1 MKSPFQKCRYFFLIF
16 FLIASFNLSAQIL
29 KPAVWSYSVSKNE
42 VNADDQVELI
52 FNVKIDKD
60 WYLYSTDFDPDLGP
74 MVTTFNFEPNKNY
87 TLIGKVKPVH
97 PKKKNSELW
106 GGEYTYFV
114 HTAEFRQT
122 VKILSKDFKISGN
135 VEYQVCTEVDGKC
148 IPFDQDFTFSN
159 QLASQNAVAGE
170 SGRNKGSSQKTERNK
185 LSADV
190 SDSMVNNE
198 LSDTK
203 ILTEEKS
210 DVKPKAILLTASG
223 SESYSLLS
231 FMLLAFLAGMA
242 ALITPCVFPMI
253 PMTVT
258 FFTNNS
264 KNRKSAV
271 IKALIFGF
279 SIIAIYTLVGTI
291 VSRINGPE
299 FANWLSTHWLPNLMF
314 FAIFIFFGLSFLGLF
329 EIILPSS
336 IVNKMDKEADKGGY
350 YGIIFMAFTIVLVS
364 FSCTGPIVGSI
375 LVESA
380 GGAIVKPIAGM
391 FSFSMAFAIPF
402 TLFAIFPNWMKNLPK
417 SGGWLNSVKVVL
429 GFLELALALKF
440 FSTADQVYH
449 WQLLDREIF
458 LTIWIAVFSGMAL
471 YLLGKIR
478 LPHDSEIKSIGVP
491 RLIFA
496 LLTISF
502 VIYLIPGLLGAPLK
516 SLAGFLPPMNTQDF
530 NLNNRI
536 NETSTTVVS
545 TLCDTP
551 DNPASLSF
559 PHGIQGYFDL
569 KQAIACA
576 KKQNKPVFIDFTGHG
591 CVNCRKMEERV
602 WIEPRVLSRL
612 KSDFVIVALYIDEK
626 TELPESKWYTSE
638 YDNKVKKTIGNQNV
652 DMQITR
658 FQNNA
663 QPYYVILDP
672 NTEEILV
679 QPVAYET
686 DVNKFVDF
694 LNSGITEFKAKS
706 PATTSLALK

>member
-1 MKSPFQKCRYFFLIF
+1 MKFSSQIHWQILLVILTLAANC
-16 FLIASFNLSAQIL
+16 SAQIL
-29 KPAVWSYSVSKNE
+29 KPAGWSYAISQKEIKAN
-42 VNADDQVELI
+42 DQVDLI
-52 FNVKIDKD
+52 FDVRIDKD

-74 MVTTFNFEPNKNY
+74 MVTTFHFKPDQSYE
-87 TLIGKVKPVH
+87 LVGKIKPVH
-97 PKKKNSELW
+97 AKKKHSELW

-114 HTAEFRQT
+114 KTAQFVQT
-122 VKILSKDFKISGN
+122 VRILDEHFKISGD

-148 IPFDQDFTFSN
+148 IPFDQDFTFTRQSVV
-159 QLASQNAVAGE
+159 QNAGIAAAAID
-170 SGRNKGSSQKTERNK
+170 TPK
-185 LSADV
+185 LATSEKVPA
-190 SDSMVNNE
+190 
-198 LSDTK
+198 DTK
-203 ILTEEKS
+203 ILTEEK
-210 DVKPKAILLTASG
+210 PLTTPRVIPLTVSG
-223 SESYSLLS
+223 SESYSLWS

-258 FFTNNS
+258 FFTTNS
-264 KNRKSAV
+264 KDRKSAI
-271 IKALIFGF
+271 IKALLFGF

-299 FANWLSTHWLPNLMF
+299 FANWLSTHWLPNLLF

-391 FSFSMAFAIPF
+391 FAFSMAFAIPF

-440 FSTADQVYH
+440 LSTADQVYH

-458 LTIWIAVFSGMAL
+458 LALWIAIFSGMAL

-478 LPHDSEIKSIGVP
+478 LPHDSELKTIGVP
-491 RLIFA
+491 RMVFA
-496 LLTISF
+496 ILTISF

-530 NLNNRI
+530 NLNLAAAQN
-536 NETSTTVVS
+536 NQPPAS
-545 TLCDTP
+545 TLCETP
-551 DNPASLSF
+551 DNPAALSF

-602 WIEPRVLSRL
+602 WIEPAVLGRL
-612 KSDFVIVALYIDEK
+612 KSDFVVVALYIDEK
-626 TELPESKWYTSE
+626 IELPESQWYTSK
-638 YDNKVKKTIGNQNV
+638 YDQKVKKTIGGQNV

-658 FQNNA
+658 FRNNA

-672 NTEEILV
+672 NTEDILV
-679 QPVAYET
+679 QPIAYET
-686 DVNKFVDF
+686 DVNKFVSF
-694 LNSGITEFKAKS
+694 LESGIQKFAGKPSA
-706 PATTSLALK
+706 AALALK

>member
-1 MKSPFQKCRYFFLIF
+1 MKFFSQNDWRLLLII
-16 FLIASFNLSAQIL
+16 LLALAGNCKAQIL
-29 KPAVWSYSVSKNE
+29 KPASWSYAISQKDVK
-42 VNADDQVELI
+42 VNDQIDLI

-74 MVTTFNFEPNKNY
+74 MVTTFNFKPDKSYE
-87 TLIGKVKPVH
+87 LVGKIKPVH
-97 PKKKNSELW
+97 AKKKHSELW
-106 GGEYTYFV
+106 GGEYTYFAK
-114 HTAEFRQT
+114 TAQFIQT
-122 VKILSKDFKISGN
+122 VKVLDKNFKVNGD

-148 IPFDQDFTFSN
+148 IPFDQDFAFSR
-159 QLASQNAVAGE
+159 QNATQNTVAQTATID
-170 SGRNKGSSQKTERNK
+170 STPK
-185 LSADV
+185 LAV
-190 SDSMVNNE
+190 REKE
-198 LSDTK
+198 LADTK
-203 ILTEEKS
+203 ILKEEKP
-210 DVKPKAILLTASG
+210 VAQPKPVTLTASG
-223 SESYSLLS
+223 SESYSLVS

-264 KNRKSAV
+264 KDRKSAI
-271 IKALIFGF
+271 IKALLFGF
-279 SIIAIYTLVGTI
+279 SIVAIYTLVGTI

-299 FANWLSTHWLPNLMF
+299 FANWLSTHWMPNLMF
-314 FAIFIFFGLSFLGLF
+314 FCIFIFFGLSFLGLF
-329 EIILPSS
+329 EIILPAS

-391 FSFSMAFAIPF
+391 FAFSMAFAIPF
-402 TLFAIFPNWMKNLPK
+402 TLFAVFPNWMKNLPK

-449 WQLLDREIF
+449 WQLLDREVF
-458 LTIWIAVFSGMAL
+458 LALWIAIFSGMAL

-478 LPHDSEIKSIGVP
+478 LPHDSELKSIGVP
-491 RLIFA
+491 RMVFA
-496 LLTISF
+496 ILTISF

-530 NLNNRI
+530 NLNLAAAQN
-536 NETSTTVVS
+536 STPTVS
-545 TLCDTP
+545 TLCETP

-569 KQAIACA
+569 KQAVACA
-576 KKQNKPVFIDFTGHG
+576 KKQNKPIFIDFTGHG

-602 WIEPRVLSRL
+602 WVEPEVLGRL
-612 KSDFVIVALYIDEK
+612 KSDFVVVALYIDEK
-626 TELPESKWYTSE
+626 TELPESKWYTSK
-638 YDNKVKKTIGNQNV
+638 YDQKVKKTIGGQNV

-672 NTEEILV
+672 NTEDILV
-679 QPVAYET
+679 QPIAYET
-686 DVNKFVDF
+686 DVNKFVGF
-694 LNSGITEFKAKS
+694 LDSGTQKFKVKS
-706 PATTSLALK
+706 TAATLALQ